1 MKLLSKN
8 EINKLNRSLANPID
22 YRKSGLSLNH
32 VIGCPLDCSYCV
44 RHIFNNFDMKTP
56 CLLMSTE
63 EAIEKLINHKYFVPN
78 LTPLQLFNRATDPFL
93 PSVKEETFRVLELLS
108 QKGLTNLLL
117 LITRYKITED
127 DAKKLNRFLPLK
139 LSVLVTYSGIQDEK
153 LEPVSSDIAIESL
166 KIAYKNSRNYKVIL
180 YWRPLI
186 SGVNDTLEHIEK
198 AALLSGFAHATAF
211 TGFFYR
217 DEMKNYF
224 EDNKISIAYTHTE
237 RRKMLPK
244 VQEHLVLREFY
255 DLGGVNL
262 FRKTSCAV
270 SFAFNLPDY
279 NGHFGCG
286 EICDICPKDQVQLCE
301 SNWNVPSKERVRYL
315 LKHLFIDA
323 EFSIKK
329 RSIIFDSLNEEN

>member
-8 EINKLNRSLANPID
+8 EINKLSRSLANPID

-127 DAKKLNRFLPLK
+127 DAKKLK
-139 LSVLVTYSGIQDEK
+139 SVVY
-153 LEPVSSDIAIESL
+153 
-166 KIAYKNSRNYKVIL
+166 
-180 YWRPLI
+180 
-186 SGVNDTLEHIEK
+186 
-198 AALLSGFAHATAF
+198 AF
-211 TGFFYR
+211 TVYG
-217 DEMKNYF
+217 D
-224 EDNKISIAYTHTE
+224 
-237 RRKMLPK
+237 
-244 VQEHLVLREFY
+244 V
-255 DLGGVNL
+255 
-262 FRKTSCAV
+262 
-270 SFAFNLPDY
+270 
-279 NGHFGCG
+279 
-286 EICDICPKDQVQLCE
+286 
-301 SNWNVPSKERVRYL
+301 
-315 LKHLFIDA
+315 
-323 EFSIKK
+323 
-329 RSIIFDSLNEEN
+329 